1 MSVEMIFT
9 LMVVLSAVILFV
21 TEKLP
26 VDVVALVIIVVLLLG
41 GIITPEEGLAGFSNP
56 ATVTVGAML
65 ILSAGLF
72 KSGALNLLGA
82 GLNKLSR
89 RGIAV
94 MLLAVMILIGTISAF
109 INNTAAVAMLM
120 PVVIGMAR
128 ETRVSPSKLL
138 MPLSFASMFGGVCTL
153 IGTSTNILVSSIAE
167 RYGQP
172 GLGMFEMAP
181 LGLVFFA
188 AGTVYMLT
196 VGLRLIPDRRT
207 TGDLTQH
214 FSMDDYLTEIVLL
227 PEARSVGTTI
237 ADCPLVQEI
246 ELDILEVR
254 RGAGRLLSPDPFT
267 ILQAGDV
274 LLVRCNVAQIKRLQ
288 ERVGI
293 ALKPEVQW
301 QDKDLESGHT
311 QLMEAVVA
319 PYSVLDGRSLKGIRF
334 RDNFGATV
342 LAVRHHGKVVHDNL
356 NTRTLRG
363 GDVLLL
369 KVRRD
374 SLARL
379 RDSPAFVM
387 ISDVGLPTFRTQKL
401 LTALAIVA
409 GVVSVAALNIVPIV
423 VSAITGCVLLVLT
436 GCLTMQEAY
445 SAVEWRIIFLL
456 AGVLTLGVALEKT
469 GTALL
474 LSNWLIATVGIW
486 GPVALVSALY
496 LVTSLLT
503 ETMSNNATAALLAPI
518 AISAAQSMGLDP
530 RPFLMAITFA
540 ASASFMTP
548 VGYQT
553 NTLIYGPGRY
563 AFTDFLR
570 VGTPLNIL
578 FWLLATVLIP
588 VFWPFHPA

>member
-1 MSVEMIFT
+1 MSIEMVFA
-9 LMVVLSAVILFV
+9 LLVVLAAVLLFV

-26 VDVVALVIIVVLLLG
+26 VDLVALVIIAILLLS
-41 GIITPEEGLAGFSNP
+41 GIITPEEGLAGFSNT

-65 ILSAGLF
+65 VLSAGLF
-72 KSGALNLLGA
+72 KSGAMNLLGSW
-82 GLNKLSR
+82 LSKLSR
-89 RGIAV
+89 RGTAV
-94 MLLAVMILIGTISAF
+94 MLLSMMIAIGTISAF

-120 PVVIGMAR
+120 PVVISMTR
-128 ETRVSPSKLL
+128 EMRVGPSKFL

-188 AGTVYMLT
+188 AGMLYMMLA
-196 VGLRLIPDRRT
+196 GLRLIPDRRT
-207 TGDLTQH
+207 EGDLTQR
-214 FSMDDYLTEIVLL
+214 FSMEDYLTEIVLL
-227 PEARSVGTTI
+227 PEAKSVGTTI

-254 RGAGRLLSPDPFT
+254 RNAGRLLSPDPLT
-267 ILQAGDV
+267 VLQAGDV

-293 ALKPEVQW
+293 ALKPEMQW
-301 QDKDLESGHT
+301 RDKDLESGHT

-363 GDVLLL
+363 GDVLLI
-369 KVRRD
+369 KTRKD
-374 SLARL
+374 AIERL

-387 ISDVGLPTFRTQKL
+387 ISDVGLPAFRTHKL
-401 LTALAIVA
+401 LIALAIVA
-409 GVVSVAALNIVPIV
+409 GVVGTATLNLVPIV

-456 AGVLTLGVALEKT
+456 AGVLTLGIALEKT
-469 GTALL
+469 GAALL
-474 LSNWLIATVGIW
+474 LSNWLIATVGVW
-486 GPVALVSALY
+486 GPVALVSAFY
-496 LVTSLLT
+496 FVTSLLT
-503 ETMSNNATAALLAPI
+503 EAMSNNATAALLAPI
-518 AISAAQSMGLDP
+518 AIAAAQSMGLDP

-553 NTLIYGPGRY
+553 NTLIYGPGQY
-563 AFTDFLR
+563 TFVDFLR

-578 FWLLATVLIP
+578 FWLLATLLIP
-588 VFWPFHPA
+588 VFWPFQPA